1 MDYRAWINHVRAFS
15 ESLRKIP
22 GKIDCTIEIDPP
34 LAHAEIAALEAKW
47 PTGLPNSLKDL
58 WTTGSRRMHCL
69 YIWKP
74 SQSDH
79 SRLQEILGEVTPY
92 TLYGGVRFEPA
103 HEIFPGNSGA
113 DPNDQAIFETLG
125 RHDLALWCR
134 CAIFLRVGDGDCL
147 GLDPERNPTDPAV
160 VYLMHDQ
167 PGSRYISQSFT
178 EFVRDWT
185 ELSFIGPEVWLLDY
199 WIIDRE
205 TGRMD
210 TTKHKTDDLR
220 RLLNPRSESHRA

>member
-22 GKIDCTIEIDPP
+22 GEIDCTIEIDPP
-34 LAHAEIAALEAKW
+34 LDPSEIAPIEAKW
-47 PTGLPNSLKDL
+47 PTGLPDSLKDL
-58 WTTGSRRMHCL
+58 WTSGSRRVNCR
-69 YIWKP
+69 YIWTP
-74 SQSDH
+74 SQSDLP
-79 SRLQEILGEVTPY
+79 RLQEILGESNY
-92 TLYGGVRFEPA
+92 RLYGGVRFEPA

-113 DPNDQAIFETLG
+113 DPNDQAILETLG
-125 RHDLALWCR
+125 SHDLALWCR

-167 PGSRYISQSFT
+167 PGSSYIAQTFT
-178 EFVRDWT
+178 EFIRDWT
-185 ELSFIGPEVWLLDY
+185 ELSFIGPEVWLLEP
-199 WIIDRE
+199 WIVDRE

-210 TTKHKTDDLR
+210 TTKLKTDDLR